1 MTRYTYTGDP
11 IPEAVAE
18 ARDEVD
24 AAYSALE
31 TALYRA
37 DRDVEGAYSDVAR
50 AREWLADAEARLE
63 AAYNATIA

>member
-11 IPEAVAE
+11 IPDAVAD
-18 ARDEVD
+18 AMDEID

-37 DRDVEGAYSDVAR
+37 DRDIEGAYSDVAR
-50 AREWLADAEARLE
+50 AREWLTEAKARLE
-63 AAYNATIA
+63 ATAT